1 MNNFSN
7 FIPNKFANLDE
18 NILSWMSEYNKL
30 NNKFKWNN
38 KIYEEYL
45 NKDNKN
51 VDYITLQNPI
61 TEVLPLIGKSKD
73 DYNNQLRKKKKIT
86 PKTISR
92 TYWCILQ

>member
-1 MNNFSN
+1 MNNYSN

-18 NILSWMSEYNKL
+18 NILPWMSEYNKL

-61 TEVLPLIGKSKD
+61 TEVLIDKSKD
-73 DYNNQLRKKKKIT
+73 DYNNQLPKKKKIT
-86 PKTISR
+86 PKQFPEHAGVS
-92 TYWCILQ
+92 